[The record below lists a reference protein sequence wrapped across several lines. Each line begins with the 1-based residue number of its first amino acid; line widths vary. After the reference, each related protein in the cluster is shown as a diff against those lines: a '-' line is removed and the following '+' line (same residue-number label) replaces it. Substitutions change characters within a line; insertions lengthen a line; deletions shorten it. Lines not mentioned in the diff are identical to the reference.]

1 MHLVLLIVF
10 LFGVLISLIACEFAL
25 RPNIL
30 VILAD
35 DFGYSDAG
43 CYGGKIETPHVEL
56 RAKETKSSKSN
67 FYCINQAL
75 DLTQLPAYE
84 FDPFWQ
90 RPHATGALQC
100 VTTKARV
107 S

>member
-10 LFGVLISLIACEFAL
+10 LFGVLISLVACEFAL

-30 VILAD
+30 VTLAD
-35 DFGYSDAG
+35 DLGYPNAG

-56 RAKETKSSKSN
+56 RAREPKNSKSN
-67 FYCINQAL
+67 FYCINQAS
-75 DLTQLPAYE
+75 DLTQLPASK

-90 RPHATGALQC
+90 RPHAAGALQG